1 MDEMPSRVSWLYRDR
16 ILHQQFYG
24 EMTTADITYL
34 TETSQP
40 MMAAGTAPIHTLVDA
55 RFVLKYPSNLNAL
68 RQAVS
73 SPASDKLGWVIMIN
87 NGNPVLRFMS
97 AVLAQTTVIN
107 VRMRI
112 FDSVD
117 QALRFLA
124 SMDTSLG
131 NEVLSVTVP
140 DAPRIT
146 EDRS

>member
-1 MDEMPSRVSWLYRDR
+1 
-16 ILHQQFYG
+16 
-24 EMTTADITYL
+24 MTTADITSV

-40 MMAAGTAPIHTLVDA
+40 LMAEGRQPVHTLVDA
-55 RFVLKYPSNLNAL
+55 RFVEKFPYNLGVL
-68 RQAVS
+68 RQAVN
-73 SPASDKLGWVIMIN
+73 SPASDKLGWVIMVN

-97 AVLAQTTVIN
+97 AVLAQTTIVN

-124 SMDTSLG
+124 SMDSTLG
-131 NEVLSVTVP
+131 DEVLSVNVP